1 MDKRIRNLDIGKGMC
16 MIFMVIC
23 HVFGW
28 TGYLSIVN
36 KYTAI
41 FFLVFFFF
49 SAGICFKSNVK
60 LKPYLLKRIWKLF
73 IPYIIITIIYFIYY
87 GYVGKNFVGCEIL
100 GVLKRCFVSLI
111 LASPAWITDV
121 SFFHVDNISVG
132 PIWFWN
138 CLFVTYFIYFFMS
151 KFKYRLILSVVLST
165 ISAWTMKKFIL
176 PFNIQVAFIGCM
188 FMAIGDCL
196 REYIFIFLKWI
207 KSCRLFQNILFTS
220 GISIIFYFTINKLPY
235 QWMNLGENQY
245 FMISIVSSL
254 LGFILMMSF
263 IEILEKV
270 KIGDK
275 LLEYVGVNSMFV
287 LAIHHIDIMMF
298 RNWGTFQL
306 EPSQLTASCLL
317 GYLFIIIIKDKFF
330 AKDNND

>member
-1 MDKRIRNLDIGKGMC
+1 MTKHMRNLDIAKGMC
-16 MIFMVIC
+16 MLFMITC

-49 SAGICFKSNVK
+49 SAGICFKGNEK
-60 LKPYLLKRIWKLF
+60 F
-73 IPYIIITIIYFIYY
+73 IPYILKRIKKLLIPYTAITIIYFAYY
-87 GYVGKNFVGCEIL
+87 GYVGKNFAGYE
-100 GVLKRCFVSLI
+100 VLAIMKRCLVSLI
-111 LASPAWITDV
+111 VASPSWISDV

-132 PIWFWN
+132 PAWFWS
-138 CLFVTYFIYFFMS
+138 CLFFSYFLYFFIY
-151 KFKYRLILSVVLST
+151 KFKYRLFLSVILSA
-165 ISAWTMKKFIL
+165 ISAWSMQKFIL
-176 PFNIQVAFIGCM
+176 PFNIQVALVGCM

-196 REYIFIFLKWI
+196 REYIIIFFDWI
-207 KSCRLFQNILFTS
+207 KRCKLYQNTLITV
-220 GISIIFYFTINKLPY
+220 GIGVVFFITINKLPY
-235 QWMNLGENQY
+235 QWMNLGANQY
-245 FMISIVSSL
+245 FMISIISTL
-254 LGFILMMSF
+254 LGFALMMSF
-263 IEILEKV
+263 IEIMEKI

-275 LLEYVGVNSMFV
+275 LLEYIGLNSMFI

-317 GYLFIIIIKDKFF
+317 GYLFIVMIKDKFF
-330 AKDNND
+330 VSEK